1 MKKPEPIYR
10 NKFRWLEIYRENGP
24 TPFKKSEEKNKQKK
38 KNKKQKTKKTYNQ
51 TKTQN
56 QIQ

>member
-10 NKFRWLEIYRENGP
+10 NKFRWLEIHRENGP

-38 KNKKQKTKKTYNQ
+38 KQKKTYNQ